1 MCENGIWDTIPDE
14 NALIEVGVLSSSFP
28 MNKLCTQ
35 EERRCASWPHRVFPL
50 LILLLFLTF

>member
-14 NALIEVGVLSSSFP
+14 NALIEVGVLSSSFL

-35 EERRCASWPHRVFPL
+35 DERRCASWPH
-50 LILLLFLTF
+50 